1 MKRLLGLGL
10 VGSIIASSSCYNPSL
25 SQNRHLVLDAP
36 SFTISENKEYAFVT
50 LKDEEKKI
58 YRVQPS
64 IYGMIKSRIEDRD
77 MERLAKPCKMGELL
91 ETADVDGDR
100 VISYID
106 LFAITLSKERLSR
119 LANIVN
125 SHYDY
130 PRVSVSP

>member
-10 VGSIIASSSCYNPSL
+10 VGSIIASSSCYNPSF
-25 SQNRHLVLDAP
+25 SWDRHLVLDAP
-36 SFTISENKEYAFVT
+36 SFTISQNKEYAFVT

-77 MERLAKPCKMGELL
+77 MERLAKPCKMAELL
-91 ETADVDGDR
+91 ESADVDGDR
-100 VISYID
+100 IIGYFD
-106 LFAITLSKERLSR
+106 LLSITLSKERLSR
-119 LANIVN
+119 LVNIVN